1 MAFKGVLPSDLWDRY
16 DREDGFDRMVL
27 DLEIANEINTQ
38 ISEAHDK
45 AKSSSKAAN
54 ANEANAIVA
63 RRNQRRAARKQH
75 LSNTD
80 DFFSAVEK
88 AGVPVRDKGGVD
100 E

>member
-16 DREDGFDRMVL
+16 DRDDGFARLTL
-27 DLEIANEINTQ
+27 DIEIANEINDKV
-38 ISEAHDK
+38 SEAHEK
-45 AKSSSKAAN
+45 AKSSGGAN
-54 ANEANAIVA
+54 ANDANAMVG
-63 RRNQRRAARKQH
+63 RRNRRRAARKQH

-88 AGVPVRDKGGVD
+88 AGVPVREEGGVD